1 MGEFAGILL
10 GIAGVVVLVGVFGGG
25 GWVIWKRAR
34 VSGRR
39 TYLFLGGALMAIGAY
54 GAVALVVALVRELMP

>member
-1 MGEFAGILL
+1 MDEFAGVVL
-10 GIAGVVVLVGVFGGG
+10 GIAGVLVLVGVFGGG

-34 VSGRR
+34 ISGRR

-54 GAVALVVALVRELMP
+54 GTVALVVALVRQLMP